1 MEEGGDSIMAFWS
14 RLRHPVEKYTKTVA
28 ARMKL
33 LSGSKETQNMKLSGS
48 YK

>member
-1 MEEGGDSIMAFWS
+1 MKEGGDSIMALWS
-14 RLRHPVEKYTKTVA
+14 RHPVEKYTKTVA

-33 LSGSKETQNMKLSGS
+33 LSGSKDTQNMKLSGS